1 MKSQKVSTAYYDSE
15 GKEAFELQSVILTI
29 DGLREIGNGQFE
41 LTGVKRREIN
51 WEQVKSGFGG
61 LDDTK
66 ADKLADLL
74 YKLDM
79 VELLTERVRT

>member
-1 MKSQKVSTAYYDSE
+1 MKNRKVSTVYEDN
-15 GKEAFELQSVILTI
+15 EAFELQSVILTI

-41 LTGVKRREIN
+41 LTGVKQRKID
-51 WEQVKSGFGG
+51 WDQVKAGFGG

-74 YKLDM
+74 YKLGM